1 MKFRRTKH
9 EGSATET
16 AGPSGLLPGSTS
28 EAPSGP
34 SSGGEETDAPSLNE
48 GISAD
53 ELALVEER
61 EREVRAL
68 EAKPSRKLEVL
79 IAITL
84 VILSTGGIIASGLIS
99 LRTETGGIDPRW
111 WPTVLCVITLVL
123 ALMLTVVSLTR
134 PPFDREDL
142 EVTNRGG
149 WYRLVWTIILS
160 ALFVVAWTLSG
171 NFVIPAMLLLVILM
185 WIYDGRGWK
194 ALVIYPVGMI
204 VGIYLL
210 FHTLLKVPL

>member
-1 MKFRRTKH
+1 MKFRRTKL
-9 EGSATET
+9 EGSATEA
-16 AGPSGLLPGSTS
+16 AGPSGLLSTGASETPPG
-28 EAPSGP
+28 A
-34 SSGGEETDAPSLNE
+34 SSRGEETVAPSLNE
-48 GISAD
+48 GISAE

-68 EAKPSRKLEVL
+68 EAKPSRKLEVS

-84 VILSTGGIIASGLIS
+84 VILSVGGIIASGLIS

-123 ALMLTVVSLTR
+123 SLMLTVVSLTR

-160 ALFVVAWTLSG
+160 ALFVVSWTLSG